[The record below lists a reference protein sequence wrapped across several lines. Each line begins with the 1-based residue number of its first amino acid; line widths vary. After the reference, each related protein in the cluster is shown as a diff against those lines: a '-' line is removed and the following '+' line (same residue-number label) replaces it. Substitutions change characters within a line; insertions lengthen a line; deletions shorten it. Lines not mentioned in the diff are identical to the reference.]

1 MVVFDQESHLAD
13 ASTKNEEPM
22 NINPP
27 NHGLSA
33 LGAILLW
40 ICSTVVAATHS
51 DAAAVHSAG
60 FSIEQ
65 VLSAPFPSDLVASS
79 DGNHFAWVSNESGRR
94 NVWLATHRT
103 SGGGYDSRAITAFTE
118 DDGQVMADLA
128 FVPRHDGVLFVRGGD
143 FEDPDKVAPNPAHL
157 TAGVE
162 QAIYWVNF
170 QGGTP
175 VRLAEGHAPLASPD
189 GERVLFLHK
198 GEIWTVGLKADA
210 KPSQLFK
217 ARGSLDSLRFSPDG
231 NLLAFVSNRGDHSFV
246 GVYSFKLQTV
256 HWIDPGAAQDLEPR
270 WSPDGSRLAFL
281 RLPWSHDE
289 VGISPHRTGQPW
301 SIRVAVI
308 ATDSPAREVY
318 RAPRGAGSVFHP
330 LSSDTQLFWTQGD
343 RLVFPAENDG
353 WLHLYAVST
362 GGGEPQLLTPGNFEI
377 EYAAAAPNGSAIIY
391 AGNSGDIDRRHLWR
405 LRFPNG
411 APVALT
417 AGTGI
422 ETMPA
427 VASDGESIGFLRS
440 DAKLPMRSA
449 VLEAGKT
456 GVDLVRNGL
465 PKDFPSSL
473 VTPES
478 VVLPLR
484 AGVAAH
490 AQVFLPPG
498 GSAGTRHPAVVFMHG
513 GPIRQML
520 AGWHYMDYYSN
531 AYGLNQYLA
540 SKGYV
545 VLALNYRSGIG
556 YGLDY
561 REAERTGSS
570 GASEY
575 NDLLSAAAYLRAR
588 ADVDPA
594 RIGLWGGSYGGYM
607 TALGLSRNSDLFAAG
622 VDLHGVH
629 DWHNWSL
636 GERGG
641 RDFYAL
647 DATPADLETAL
658 AASPISAISTWRS
671 PVLLIHGDDDRN
683 VAFSETMRLV
693 EALNRQGVDHQEL
706 ILPDEIHGFLRHESW
721 LRAYHATSE
730 FLDTK
735 LSAH

>member
-1 MVVFDQESHLAD
+1 
-13 ASTKNEEPM
+13 M
-22 NINPP
+22 NTSLLNR
-27 NHGLSA
+27 GLFA
-33 LGAILLW
+33 LCATFLSIRF
-40 ICSTVVAATHS
+40 TAAAPLHT
-51 DAAAVHSAG
+51 DAAPVHSAA
-60 FSIEQ
+60 FTIEQ
-65 VLSAPFPSDLVASS
+65 ILSAPFPSDLIASS
-79 DGNHFAWVSNESGRR
+79 DGNHFAWVSNDAGRR
-94 NVWLATHRT
+94 NVWLATHSA
-103 SGGGYDSRAITAFTE
+103 SGNGYDARPLTAYIE
-118 DDGQVMADLA
+118 DDGQDMADLA

-143 FEDPDKVAPNPAHL
+143 FEDPDKSAPNPAQL

-162 QAIYWVNF
+162 QDIYWVNF
-170 QGGTP
+170 QGGP
-175 VRLAEGHAPLASPD
+175 AVKLAEGHAPLASPD
-189 GERVLFLHK
+189 GERVLFLRK
-198 GEIWTVGLKADA
+198 GEIWTVALQADA

-217 ARGSLDSLRFSPDG
+217 ARGILDSLRFSPDG
-231 NLLAFVSNRGDHSFV
+231 SLLAFVSNRGDHSFV
-246 GVYSFKLQTV
+246 GVYSFKLPTL
-256 HWIDPGAAQDLEPR
+256 HWIDPSAAQDLEPR

-289 VGISPHRTGQPW
+289 VGIGPHRTGQPW
-301 SIRVAVI
+301 SIRVAAI
-308 ATDSPAREVY
+308 ATDSPVREVY
-318 RAPRGAGSVFHP
+318 RAPRGEGSVFHP

-353 WLHLYAVST
+353 WLHLYAVPA
-362 GGGEPQLLTPGNFEI
+362 GGGRPQLLTPGNFEI

-405 LRFPNG
+405 LTFPSG
-411 APVALT
+411 ALVALT
-417 AGTGI
+417 RGTGI
-422 ETMPA
+422 ETMPT
-427 VASDGESIGFLRS
+427 VASDGVSIGFLHS
-440 DAKLPMRSA
+440 DAKLPMRIA
-449 VLEAGKT
+449 ALDAGKM
-456 GVDLVRNGL
+456 GVDLVRNGF

-490 AQVFLPPG
+490 GQLFLPPG
-498 GSAGTRHPAVVFMHG
+498 GGRAATRHPAVVFMHG

-561 REAERTGSS
+561 REAERYGAT

-575 NDLLSAAAYLRAR
+575 NDLLSAASYLRAR
-588 ADVDPA
+588 PDVDAA
-594 RIGLWGGSYGGYM
+594 RVGLWGGSYGGYM
-607 TALGLSRNSDLFAAG
+607 TALGLARNSDLFAAG

-641 RDFYAL
+641 RDFYTL
-647 DATPADLETAL
+647 DATPDDLATAL
-658 AASPISAISTWRS
+658 AASPISAVSTWRS

-693 EALNRQGVDHQEL
+693 EALNRQGVDYQEL
-706 ILPDEIHGFLRHESW
+706 IFPDEIHGFLRHESW
-721 LRAYHATSE
+721 LRAYHATAE
-730 FLDTK
+730 FLDAK